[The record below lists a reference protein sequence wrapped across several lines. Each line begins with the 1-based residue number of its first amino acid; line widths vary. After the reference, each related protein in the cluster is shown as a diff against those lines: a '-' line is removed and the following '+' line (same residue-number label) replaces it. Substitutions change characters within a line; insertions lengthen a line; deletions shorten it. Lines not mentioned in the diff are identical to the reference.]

1 LQPQSSLFQHVPV
14 KRFTEGTETRYKIS
28 THESADPD
36 GIETRFICRFK
47 PSGQETLS
55 EFNFNYHYAAYRK
68 GYSTMFT
75 EEGRDVHMVW
85 TSQLLFKCPVPPD
98 LIDLIKSGKSVVNDR
113 ASLFVD
119 VIPIRTPPRYGDSA
133 SFFPPHYSGYKKH
146 ENTFFS
152 QTMYGT
158 DHILPKVED
167 SGRWENIPICQPSW
181 MTYHNNEV
189 AVVESSQP
197 VKSEK
202 TVSVLASNMEKTKKP
217 HRLIACTWA
226 SSVFHT
232 RGDRSKEHGG
242 DRRLQEWLEYNLM
255 TGFDHVYVYD
265 NSRAVS
271 SDGPTLEHVTNL
283 FPPSKVTRIDWPSK
297 ICNNNKGNVDNKGT

>member
-1 LQPQSSLFQHVPV
+1 
-14 KRFTEGTETRYKIS
+14 
-28 THESADPD
+28 
-36 GIETRFICRFK
+36 
-47 PSGQETLS
+47 
-55 EFNFNYHYAAYRK
+55 
-68 GYSTMFT
+68 MFT

-98 LIDLIKSGKSVVNDR
+98 LIDLVKSGKSVVNDR

-119 VIPIRTPPRYGDSA
+119 VIPIRTPPRYGDIA
-133 SFFPPHYSGYKKH
+133 NFFPPYYSGYKKQK
-146 ENTFFS
+146 NSFFS
-152 QTMYGT
+152 QEMYGT

-189 AVVESSQP
+189 AVVENAEP

-202 TVSVLASNMEKTKKP
+202 TSSVLASSTEKTKKPHGLIASTLASSFFRSRSDQSEEHVLASITDKTKKP

-232 RGDRSKEHGG
+232 RGGRSEEHGG

-265 NSRAVS
+265 NTRAVS